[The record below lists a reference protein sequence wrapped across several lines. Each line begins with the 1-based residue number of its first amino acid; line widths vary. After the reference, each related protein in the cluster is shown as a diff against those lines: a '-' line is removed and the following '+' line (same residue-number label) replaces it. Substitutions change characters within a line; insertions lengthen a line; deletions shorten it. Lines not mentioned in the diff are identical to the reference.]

1 MQTDV
6 VVDAQRAEGDDVS
19 RTGILMRGDRT
30 ERRTTIG
37 RCSDGMGCCV
47 VRCGNIRQSSERRRR
62 CWFRRLLLVMVIAR
76 KDRRDGAADGHALE
90 LVVEGEHAASEQK
103 NGDRKHGEGAA
114 REVGDRDE
122 LPHELVPCKVRAVYG
137 RTQAAARGL

>member
-1 MQTDV
+1 M
-6 VVDAQRAEGDDVS
+6 G
-19 RTGILMRGDRT
+19 GDRSK
-30 ERRTTIG
+30 RATTIG
-37 RCSDGMGCCV
+37 GCGDRIRNEV
-47 VRCGNIRQSSERRRR
+47 VRGGEVRQSPGRRRR

-76 KDRRDGAADGHALE
+76 KDRRDRAADGHALE

-103 NGDRKHGEGAA
+103 TGDRKHGEGAA
-114 REVGDRDE
+114 RKVGDRDE